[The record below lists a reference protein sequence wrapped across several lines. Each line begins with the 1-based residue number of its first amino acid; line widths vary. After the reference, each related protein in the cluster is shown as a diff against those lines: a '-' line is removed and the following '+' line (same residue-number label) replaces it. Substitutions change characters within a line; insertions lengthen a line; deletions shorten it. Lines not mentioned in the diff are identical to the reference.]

1 MKKILIIDDDISVTQ
16 MLAAEFGALGHET
29 VCCTSAQDAFDH
41 IKNTV
46 FDLIILSVELPD
58 QNGFVL
64 CSKFRKDEET
74 ADIPL
79 FLLSNATSAAAFEQH
94 RNLPTHADGYFLKP
108 LDMEVLI
115 DTMNGVFSVMDDYKA
130 QLAAHAEAMAEAGIS
145 NYDQSAE
152 VPDAAEVP
160 AKADHE
166 EMIDVG
172 SDAEVKPAD
181 DDSEVLKAI
190 NIDNI
195 DLFGDIDANDVDDEV
210 GELFDADAPFVIEDT
225 VEPEKKPVV
234 EKKPEPRVAPTES
247 AAPASAVPRKEPSG
261 MSKAVEP
268 IAPIPPMPSIPRK
281 ESGSMKAV
289 APVPPASAVT
299 SHPAIPPVS
308 GLPRPN
314 SVPPIGGIARPVPP
328 VPSTL
333 PPVSPIGRVGGVPSP
348 ATNAEITRLNAEIE
362 SLKAELASLKDAE
375 GAMRNEL
382 EAAKASAD
390 SANIELVAVKSEFS
404 RVQAELNSSKAEL
417 DQKDA
422 FIIELQNTAAT
433 LVSPE
438 QYNELVNQYNEFQTH
453 YNELVDQFNEL
464 SVRCTT
470 AETQLAEISDQKGN
484 ELEQLQTLLAQRDAH
499 NALLKEVIVK
509 LSELVEE

>member
-16 MLAAEFGALGHET
+16 MLSEEFSALGHESF
-29 VCCTSAQDAFDH
+29 CCATAQDAFDQ
-41 IKNTV
+41 IKTTV

-74 ADIPL
+74 AGIPL

-108 LDMEVLI
+108 LDMDVLI

-130 QLAAHAEAMAEAGIS
+130 QLAAHAEAMAEAGMA
-145 NYDQSAE
+145 DFEQETALPQAE
-152 VPDAAEVP
+152 EAPQEP
-160 AKADHE
+160 AHHE
-166 EMIDVG
+166 EMIDVS
-172 SDAEVKPAD
+172 SDAETRPAE

-210 GELFDADAPFVIEDT
+210 GELFDADAPFVIEDK

-234 EKKPEPRVAPTES
+234 ENKPQPHVAPTEN
-247 AAPASAVPRKEPSG
+247 AAPMPPVPRKEPSG

-268 IAPIPPMPSIPRK
+268 IAPIPPMPAIPRK
-281 ESGSMKAV
+281 ESGSVKAV
-289 APVPPASAVT
+289 APVPP
-299 SHPAIPPVS
+299 PVS
-308 GLPRPN
+308 GLPRSN
-314 SVPPIGGIARPVPP
+314 AVPPIGGIARPVPP

-348 ATNAEITRLNAEIE
+348 AASAEITRLNGEIE
-362 SLKAELASLKDAE
+362 SLKAELASLKESDASVK
-375 GAMRNEL
+375 NEL

-390 SANIELVAVKSEFS
+390 SANIELAAVKAEFA
-404 RVQAELNSSKAEL
+404 RVQSDLNASKAEL
-417 DQKDA
+417 EQKDA
-422 FIIELQNTAAT
+422 VILDLQNTAAT

-470 AETQLAEISDQKGN
+470 AETQLAELSNEQGN
-484 ELEQLQTLLAQRDAH
+484 GMEQLQAVLAQRDAH
-499 NALLKEVIVK
+499 HAQIKEIIAQ
-509 LSELVEE
+509 LSAIVEE